1 MQKITLIPYNIDM
14 RLNDKYTIFG
24 HSGFLG
30 KNIINIL
37 KKNKIKYFLPPKKKI
52 KFSHN
57 LGHIIYCI
65 GVYNVLEDPIRSF
78 DASLKILSKII
89 LTNKFK
95 SFTFIS
101 STRLYLNSKKT
112 NENDK
117 ICINPN
123 NKDYFFNSIRL
134 AAENFCLSQNN
145 KRIKVVRISNLYGNF
160 FEEQKYFLPNLI
172 RNSIKKK
179 SINLIIN
186 KNSKKNYLDVV
197 DAIEIILKII
207 KTSKYRLY
215 NIASNKRYSLNFISQ
230 VIQKHTKCRINYI
243 NQKKIYNEPI
253 ININRIKKE
262 FNFKSN
268 NNFKESL
275 VKIISSKKTKG
286 T

>member
-1 MQKITLIPYNIDM
+1 M
-14 RLNDKYTIFG
+14 RRNEKYTIFG
-24 HSGFLG
+24 HTGFLG
-30 KNIINIL
+30 KNIINFL
-37 KKNKIKYFLPPKKKI
+37 KKDKIEYFLPQKKKL

-65 GVYNVLEDPIRSF
+65 GVYNVLDDPIKSI
-78 DASLKILSKII
+78 DASLKILGKII
-89 LTNKFK
+89 LENKFT

-123 NKDYFFNSIRL
+123 NKDYFFNSLRL

-145 KRIKVVRISNLYGNF
+145 KKIKVVRISNLYGNF
-160 FEEQKYFLPNLI
+160 FEKQKYFLPNLL

-186 KNSKKNYLDVV
+186 KNSKKNYLNVV
-197 DAIEIILKII
+197 NAIEIILKII
-207 KTSKYRLY
+207 KTGKYRLY
-215 NIASNKRYSLNFISQ
+215 NIASNKRYSLDFISRI
-230 VIQKHTKCRINYI
+230 IQKHTKCKIKYI
-243 NQKKIYNEPI
+243 NQKAIYNEPI
-253 ININRIKKE
+253 INIDRIKKE
-262 FNFKSN
+262 FNFQSN

-275 VKIISSKKTKG
+275 IKIIISKKIKRN
-286 T
+286 

>member
-37 KKNKIKYFLPPKKKI
+37 KKKKIKYFLPPKKKI

-179 SINLIIN
+179 IN
-186 KNSKKNYLDVV
+186 
-197 DAIEIILKII
+197 
-207 KTSKYRLY
+207 
-215 NIASNKRYSLNFISQ
+215 
-230 VIQKHTKCRINYI
+230 
-243 NQKKIYNEPI
+243 
-253 ININRIKKE
+253 
-262 FNFKSN
+262 
-268 NNFKESL
+268 
-275 VKIISSKKTKG
+275 
-286 T
+286 